1 MPNLVKGLSA
11 GAIVLVGLSLIL
23 AWLDLNGF
31 SNYDT
36 EFLGAK
42 ALQALNGAEPRYRA
56 IVSIFPPL
64 LVYCTLIVGS
74 AITLQALLGAIAV
87 GLIVWQ
93 MDSIAVAP
101 IWRSVWTVLI
111 IFNPTFGLMLLRSP
125 VWVAVTIFLTLL
137 MAVLWMLAQGKEMPS
152 LPTTLLL
159 VLLGLGLAPL
169 MLLRYEAWLILP
181 AVALVILLLF
191 PAQAWDFKI
200 TAILVTLFMSLVLI
214 ATWLYMNWMF
224 TGDAYYFFNS
234 HYSGMRLAET
244 KIFLQ
249 QEDFTNSWWQS
260 FAWLVQV
267 VPIYLAI
274 ALWTIWRSKQRLLF
288 AIILLLPVTLLAAG
302 FFQGT
307 FMAEASRFGVFLGI
321 LPPLV
326 QLNTPNKFGQ
336 QILLTAALVVNLFI
350 STSFL
355 QQERVVP
362 EEAILWRQITRQ
374 EAPTTIPVQ
383 QWLQQKQA
391 QRQIA
396 QVLYEK
402 LLPAQKVLLDDGVNF
417 PIIYLLNDASY
428 FILPYQNEF
437 FLALQQPD
445 LSTDFIL
452 IPGSQTRGSE
462 QDRILSYWPQLAET
476 TLPGFQEVFGN
487 PYYKLLQRLS
497 PP

>member
-11 GAIVLVGLSLIL
+11 GAIALIGLGLIL
-23 AWLDLNGF
+23 AWLDMNGY

-42 ALQALNGAEPRYRA
+42 ALQALSGAEPRYRA

-64 LVYCTLIVGS
+64 LVYSALMVGS

-93 MDSIAVAP
+93 MGNIAVAP
-101 IWRSVWTVLI
+101 IWRSVWAVLI
-111 IFNPTFGLMLLRSP
+111 VFNPAFSLMLLRSP
-125 VWVAVTIFLTLL
+125 VWVAVTIFLALL
-137 MAVLWMLAQGKEMPS
+137 MSVLWMLAKGKETPS

-169 MLLRYEAWLILP
+169 MLLRYETWLLLP
-181 AVALVILLLF
+181 AIAAIVLLLF
-191 PAQAWDFKI
+191 PAEAWDFRI
-200 TAILVTLFMSLVLI
+200 TAALVTLFMSLVLI

-224 TGDAYYFFNS
+224 TGDAYYFLNS

-244 KIFLQ
+244 KVFLQ
-249 QEDFTNSWWQS
+249 QEDFVNSWWQS

-267 VPIYLAI
+267 VPVYLAI
-274 ALWTIWRSKQRLLF
+274 AAWTIWKSKQKLLF
-288 AIILLLPVTLLAAG
+288 TAILLLPVMLLVAG
-302 FFQGT
+302 FFQGS
-307 FMAEASRFGVFLGI
+307 FMPEVSRFGVFLGI
-321 LPPLV
+321 LPPIV
-326 QLNTPNKFGQ
+326 QLQTPTKFWQ
-336 QILLTAALVVNLFI
+336 HSLLTAALVVNLI
-350 STSFL
+350 IGASFL
-355 QQERVVP
+355 QQDRVIP
-362 EEAILWRQITRQ
+362 EEAIFWRQITRQ
-374 EAPTTIPVQ
+374 EALTTIPVQ
-383 QWLQQKQA
+383 EWLQQKQA

-402 LLPAQKVLLDDGVNF
+402 LLPGQKVLLDDGVNF
-417 PIIYLLNDASY
+417 PIIYMLNDASY

-445 LSTDFIL
+445 LLTDYIL
-452 IPGSQTRGSE
+452 IPGVQTRGSE

-476 TLPGFQEVFGN
+476 TLPGFQEVFGS
-487 PYYKLLQRLS
+487 PHYKLLQRLS
-497 PP
+497 QP

>member
-1 MPNLVKGLSA
+1 
-11 GAIVLVGLSLIL
+11 
-23 AWLDLNGF
+23 
-31 SNYDT
+31 
-36 EFLGAK
+36 
-42 ALQALNGAEPRYRA
+42 
-56 IVSIFPPL
+56 
-64 LVYCTLIVGS
+64 
-74 AITLQALLGAIAV
+74 
-87 GLIVWQ
+87 
-93 MDSIAVAP
+93 
-101 IWRSVWTVLI
+101 
-111 IFNPTFGLMLLRSP
+111 
-125 VWVAVTIFLTLL
+125 
-137 MAVLWMLAQGKEMPS
+137 
-152 LPTTLLL
+152 
-159 VLLGLGLAPL
+159 
-169 MLLRYEAWLILP
+169 
-181 AVALVILLLF
+181 
-191 PAQAWDFKI
+191 
-200 TAILVTLFMSLVLI
+200 
-214 ATWLYMNWMF
+214 
-224 TGDAYYFFNS
+224 
-234 HYSGMRLAET
+234 
-244 KIFLQ
+244 
-249 QEDFTNSWWQS
+249 
-260 FAWLVQV
+260 
-267 VPIYLAI
+267 
-274 ALWTIWRSKQRLLF
+274 
-288 AIILLLPVTLLAAG
+288 
-302 FFQGT
+302 
-307 FMAEASRFGVFLGI
+307 MAEASRFGVFLGI